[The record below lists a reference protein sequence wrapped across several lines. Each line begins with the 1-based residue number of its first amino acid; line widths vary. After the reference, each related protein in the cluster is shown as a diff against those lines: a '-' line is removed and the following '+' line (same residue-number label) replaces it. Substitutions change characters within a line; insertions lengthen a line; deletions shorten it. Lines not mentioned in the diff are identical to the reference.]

1 MLGLITDIDRF
12 STHDGPGI
20 RTTVIIQGCPM
31 HFAWCHSPETQPASP
46 VPIYRSM
53 KCIGCRNCMYV
64 CPHGAITPKKY
75 EEDGEKREGIRIDT
89 TFCKK
94 CFACVE
100 VCPSGALT
108 KSSRE
113 MSLREVK
120 DIITQDIPFYRHSG
134 GGVTLSG
141 GEVLMQAEFALE
153 ILSFCRLQGV
163 HTAVETTG
171 CGSWDSLY
179 EICRKTDLIYYDI
192 KLLDSELHRK
202 FTGMSNDVILRNLRR
217 LSENREAVGEIVVR
231 IPCIPGIN
239 DHKEQIEQTA
249 RFVSELKLSFLELL
263 PYNEAA
269 GAKYM
274 WLFQDYSLQKLHTRK
289 KEYYEEL
296 QKYVSQFGLLPYG
309 VGHGRRK
316 EK

>member
-20 RTTVIIQGCPM
+20 RTTVFFQGCPM
-31 HFAWCHSPETQPASP
+31 HCAWCHSPETQPASP

-153 ILSFCRLQGV
+153 I
-163 HTAVETTG
+163 TG
-171 CGSWDSLY
+171 S
-179 EICRKTDLIYYDI
+179 
-192 KLLDSELHRK
+192 
-202 FTGMSNDVILRNLRR
+202 
-217 LSENREAVGEIVVR
+217 
-231 IPCIPGIN
+231 
-239 DHKEQIEQTA
+239 
-249 RFVSELKLSFLELL
+249 
-263 PYNEAA
+263 PY
-269 GAKYM
+269 
-274 WLFQDYSLQKLHTRK
+274 S
-289 KEYYEEL
+289 
-296 QKYVSQFGLLPYG
+296 S
-309 VGHGRRK
+309 
-316 EK
+316 